1 MADHCGCCHEHCH
14 ELPKKTTTFP
24 LTMENLEK
32 GVKNMN
38 IIIDMIDTRQDE
50 KREQMMVFLK
60 VFFDDL
66 ATRFK
71 NKDKPKEPEKEPEKE
86 KEPKKEEEDKKKE
99 EEMPIMERINKSLLQ
114 ILQLKPNAML
124 KYGSELLDKIWEISD
139 DDNNYLP
146 PDDLI
151 SQPFDKRLTP
161 LETMKYF
168 LQLLFGGA
176 NKVEDILSEKY
187 ITIDEDKRKININE
201 EKIKEMVA
209 TPEKYINDNNL
220 LCNLMLIK
228 IFTYTKPDIFY
239 TGVSGLLMSLDNR
252 VIKYY
257 KTLSLFAF
265 TLWNLNHKKEEL
277 VKSILYILG
286 GVLKD
291 FSRSLL
297 NTEKVDI
304 SKLIFFKER
313 QKEEHFFKMITLP
326 EKSVLLLK
334 KFLLVTMVNFVSCF
348 ISGWDANKPYDIQD
362 GNYWD
367 EYFGLIL
374 RLKDPKLTDVEKNEI
389 PRMIPL
395 SLDMKS
401 IIILFVT
408 DFLFFFCTHFS
419 YVKDNKLVSD
429 FEHFNCLQQF
439 AEYMIINSN
448 YNILTFFQKNLIH
461 QRFNQCATEKMEY
474 EMKDNFNTY
483 GLFFI
488 FFSLIIKKKVPLI
501 IKKKAYVDLITEY
514 LKVILNEA
522 KEFGIPNKKEEIM
535 KYYVNEL
542 KKNKMI
548 DLDDDDLKSLI

>member
-1 MADHCGCCHEHCH
+1 MADHCGCGHEHCH

-32 GVKNMN
+32 GVRNMN

-66 ATRFK
+66 VTKFK
-71 NKDKPKEPEKEPEKE
+71 NKDKPKESEKEN
-86 KEPKKEEEDKKKE
+86 EPKKEEEI
-99 EEMPIMERINKSLLQ
+99 PIMERINKSLLQ
-114 ILQLKPNAML
+114 VLQLKPNAML
-124 KYGSELLDKIWEISD
+124 KYGSELLDKIWEICD
-139 DDNNYLP
+139 DDNNYVP
-146 PDDLI
+146 PDDLLL
-151 SQPFDKRLTP
+151 QPFDKRLTP
-161 LETMKYF
+161 LEMMKYF

-176 NKVEDILSEKY
+176 NKIEDLLSEKF
-187 ITIDEDKRKININE
+187 IIIDENKRKININE

-209 TPEKYINDNNL
+209 APEKYINDNNL

-239 TGVSGLLMSLDNR
+239 TSVSGLLMYLDNR

-257 KTLSLFAF
+257 KTLSLFSF
-265 TLWNLNHKKEEL
+265 TLWTLNHKKEDL

-304 SKLIFFKER
+304 NQLVFFKER
-313 QKEEHFFKMITLP
+313 QKEEHFFKMIDLP

-334 KFLLVTMVNFVSCF
+334 KFLLVTMVNFVSVF
-348 ISGWDANKPYDIQD
+348 VAGYDANKPYDIQD

-374 RLKDPKLTDVEKNEI
+374 RLKDPKLTEVEKKEI

-419 YVKDNKLVSD
+419 YVKDNKLSSD
-429 FEHFNCLQQF
+429 FEHFDCFQHF

-448 YNILTFFQKNLIH
+448 YNILTFFQKNFIH
-461 QRFNQCATEKMEY
+461 QRFNQCASEKMEY

-488 FFSLIIKKKVPLI
+488 FFSLIIKKKIPLI
-501 IKKKAYVDLITEY
+501 IYKRAYVDLITEY

-522 KEFGIPNKKEEIM
+522 KDFGIPNKKEEIM

-542 KKNKMI
+542 KKCNMI
-548 DLDDDDLKSLI
+548 DMEDDDLKSLL

>member
-1 MADHCGCCHEHCH
+1 MADHCGCGHEHCH

-66 ATRFK
+66 VTKFK
-71 NKDKPKEPEKEPEKE
+71 NKDKPKEPEKEKE
-86 KEPKKEEEDKKKE
+86 NEPKKEDENKKKE
-99 EEMPIMERINKSLLQ
+99 EEIPIMERINKSLLQ
-114 ILQLKPNAML
+114 VLQLKPNAMI
-124 KYGSELLDKIWEISD
+124 KYGSELLDKVWEISD

-146 PDDLI
+146 PNDLL
-151 SQPFDKRLTP
+151 SQPFDKKLTP
-161 LETMKYF
+161 LELMKYF
-168 LQLLFGGA
+168 LQLLFGGS
-176 NKVEDILSEKY
+176 NKIEDLLSEKF
-187 ITIDEDKRKININE
+187 IIIDDDKRKININE
-201 EKIKEMVA
+201 EKIKEMIA
-209 TPEKYINDNNL
+209 SPEKYVNDNNL

-228 IFTYTKPDIFY
+228 IMTFTKPEVFY
-239 TGVSGLLMSLDNR
+239 TGVTGLLMALDNR
-252 VIKYY
+252 VIRYY
-257 KTLSLFAF
+257 KTLSLYAF
-265 TLWNLNHKKEEL
+265 TIWTLNPKKEDL

-304 SKLIFFKER
+304 NNLLFFKER
-313 QKEEHFFKMITLP
+313 QKEEHFFKMIELP

-334 KFLLVTMVNFVSCF
+334 KFLLVTMVNFVSVF
-348 ISGWDANKPYDIQD
+348 IGGYDAKKPYDIQD

-374 RLKDPKLTDVEKNEI
+374 RLKDPKLTEVEKKEI

-395 SLDMKS
+395 SLDLKS

-419 YVKDNKLVSD
+419 YVKDNKLISD
-429 FEHFNCLQQF
+429 FEHFDCLQQF
-439 AEYMIINSN
+439 AEYMIINTN
-448 YNILTFFQKNLIH
+448 YNILTFFQKNFMH
-461 QRFNQCATEKMEY
+461 KRFNQCSTEKMEY

-501 IKKKAYVDLITEY
+501 INKKAYVYWITEY

-522 KEFGIPNKKEEIM
+522 KDFGIPNKKDEIM

-542 KKNKMI
+542 NKCKMI
-548 DLDDDDLKSLI
+548 DMDDEDLKSLL

>member
-1 MADHCGCCHEHCH
+1 MADHCGCHHEHCH

-38 IIIDMIDTRQDE
+38 VIIDMIDTRQDE
-50 KREQMMVFLK
+50 KREQMIVFLK

-66 ATRFK
+66 VTRFK
-71 NKDKPKEPEKEPEKE
+71 NKDKPKENLKED
-86 KEPKKEEEDKKKE
+86 EPKKEGEKKKE
-99 EEMPIMERINKSLLQ
+99 EDIPIMERINKSLLQ
-114 ILQLKPNAML
+114 VLQLKPNAML
-124 KYGSELLDKIWEISD
+124 KYGNELLDKIWEIND
-139 DDNNYLP
+139 EEKNYLP
-146 PDDLI
+146 PDALL

-176 NKVEDILSEKY
+176 TKVEDLLSEKY
-187 ITIDEDKRKININE
+187 IIIDEDKRKININE
-201 EKIKEMVA
+201 EKIKEMA
-209 TPEKYINDNNL
+209 ASPEKYLNDNNL

-239 TGVSGLLMSLDNR
+239 TGVTALLMSLDNR

-257 KTLSLFAF
+257 KTLSLYAF

-277 VKSILYILG
+277 VKSILFILG
-286 GVLKD
+286 GVLRD

-297 NTEKVDI
+297 NTEKVNVEQLFI
-304 SKLIFFKER
+304 FKETEK
-313 QKEEHFFKMITLP
+313 QEHFFKMIVLP

-334 KFLLVTMVNFVSCF
+334 KFLLVTMVNFVSIF
-348 ISGWDANKPYDIQD
+348 VAGYDANKPYDIQD

-367 EYFGLIL
+367 EYYGLIL
-374 RLKDPKLTDVEKNEI
+374 RLKDPKLTESEKKEI

-408 DFLFFFCTHFS
+408 DFLFFFCTHFC
-419 YVKDNKLVSD
+419 YVKENKLVSD
-429 FEHFNCLQQF
+429 FENFASLQQF
-439 AEYMIINSN
+439 GEYMIINSN
-448 YNILTFFQKNLIH
+448 YNILTFFQKNIIH
-461 QRFNQCATEKMEY
+461 QRFNQCMTEKMEY

-488 FFSLIIKKKVPLI
+488 FFSLIIKKKIPLI
-501 IKKKAYVDLITEY
+501 INKSAYVEVITEY
-514 LKVILNEA
+514 LKVIL
-522 KEFGIPNKKEEIM
+522 KESKDYGIPNKKEEIM

-542 KKNKMI
+542 KNYKMLNVE
-548 DLDDDDLKSLI
+548 DGALKSLI